1 MNTTSEGMLIVLS
14 GPSGSGKGTII
25 KSLLSMREDTVLS
38 ISMTTRAPRPGEQD
52 GVHYFFRT
60 REEFEDT
67 IRKDG
72 FLEYAEYNGEYY
84 GTPEAPIRRWLNEG
98 KNVILEIEV
107 QGAEKVMNHRSDLV
121 SIFITIPSFEELE
134 RRLRDRAT
142 ETEEKIRRRMATA
155 QMELSR
161 AFRYQYVVLNDE
173 VEKAVARINTI
184 IDAESMRSQRM
195 ENTILE
201 VLNDV
206 STQ

>member
-1 MNTTSEGMLIVLS
+1 MNGNPEGMLIVLS

-25 KSLLSMREDTVLS
+25 KSLLDMRQDTVLS
-38 ISMTTRAPRPGEQD
+38 VSMTTRAPRPGEVD
-52 GVHYFFRT
+52 GVHYFFRS
-60 REEFEDT
+60 REEFEET
-67 IRKDG
+67 IQKDG

-107 QGAEKVMNHRSDLV
+107 QGAEKVMNHRADLV

-134 RRLRDRAT
+134 RRLRARAT
-142 ETEEKIRRRMATA
+142 ETEEKVRGRMETA
-155 QMELSR
+155 KAELSR

-173 VEKAVARINTI
+173 VERAVSRINTI
-184 IDAESMRSQRM
+184 IDAESMRYQRM
-195 ENTILE
+195 ENTVLE

>member
-1 MNTTSEGMLIVLS
+1 
-14 GPSGSGKGTII
+14 
-25 KSLLSMREDTVLS
+25 
-38 ISMTTRAPRPGEQD
+38 
-52 GVHYFFRT
+52 
-60 REEFEDT
+60 
-67 IRKDG
+67 
-72 FLEYAEYNGEYY
+72 
-84 GTPEAPIRRWLNEG
+84 
-98 KNVILEIEV
+98 
-107 QGAEKVMNHRSDLV
+107 MNHRSDLV

-184 IDAESMRSQRM
+184 IDAESMRYQRM